1 MGTAGHQSPVGTRG
15 DMAPHRDLAG
25 TRRGHVQTWGSD
37 KVMVGLAHYI
47 GMAVKNCWEHKSYLG
62 VAVGMC

>member
-1 MGTAGHQSPVGTRG
+1 M
-15 DMAPHRDLAG
+15 
-25 TRRGHVQTWGSD
+25 QTWGSD